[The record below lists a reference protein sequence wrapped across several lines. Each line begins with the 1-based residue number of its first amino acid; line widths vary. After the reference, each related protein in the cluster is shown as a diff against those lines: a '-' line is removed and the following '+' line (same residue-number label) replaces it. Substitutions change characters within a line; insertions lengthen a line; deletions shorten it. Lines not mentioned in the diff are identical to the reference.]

1 MSLDVKAL
9 YAASQQEAFRLETRQ
24 SYAVPVEDAQL
35 RAWQAGRPI
44 PRDPEIEEDVAVY
57 SRLVRAGIP
66 VRRVHVI
73 DLPLT
78 PYLRFELAAYQADN
92 IRGGEQVLIAVR
104 PWHPAL
110 ARLTDDFFL
119 FDGDSPR
126 ATVVWMRYDDAGR
139 LTSRELSTSPADIAQ
154 CLEHR
159 KLAMARAVPL
169 SEFTALPE
177 AV

>member
-9 YAASQQEAFRLETRQ
+9 YAASRQDAFRLETRQ
-24 SYAVPVEDAQL
+24 SYDVPVEDAQL
-35 RAWQAGRPI
+35 RAWKAGRPI
-44 PRDPEIEEDVAVY
+44 PRDPEIEADVAVY
-57 SRLVRAGIP
+57 SSLVRAGVP

-78 PYLRFELAAYQADN
+78 SYLRFEMAAYQADN

-119 FDGDSPR
+119 FDGDTPR
-126 ATVVWMRYDDAGR
+126 AAVVWMRYNDAGQV
-139 LTSRELSTSPADIAQ
+139 TSRELSTSPADIAR
-154 CLEHR
+154 CREHR
-159 KLAMARAVPL
+159 DLALACAVPL
-169 SEFTALPE
+169 IEFTALPE